1 MLVKDII
8 VEDAIDGMLEDEAEG
23 RGDFQLISILEF
35 LRNRSHDIHVQ
46 PRIRADSLISL
57 VQNAGEHSFTLEN
70 LLDAYKN
77 NPTVKNI
84 IKDIKDVSVSQNNQ
98 DPNQPKVQIAKYVY
112 IQPRLDVE
120 ELPNM
125 DSETEVPMGQ
135 PEKTVDAMA
144 KSALAK
150 RS

>member
-46 PRIRADSLISL
+46 PRIRADSLINL
-57 VQNAGEHSFTLEN
+57 VQNSGEHSFTLEN

-84 IKDIKDVSVSQNNQ
+84 IKDIKDVSVSQNSQ

-112 IQPRLDVE
+112 IKPRLDVE
-120 ELPNM
+120 ELPDV
-125 DSETEVPMGQ
+125 DSETETPIGQ